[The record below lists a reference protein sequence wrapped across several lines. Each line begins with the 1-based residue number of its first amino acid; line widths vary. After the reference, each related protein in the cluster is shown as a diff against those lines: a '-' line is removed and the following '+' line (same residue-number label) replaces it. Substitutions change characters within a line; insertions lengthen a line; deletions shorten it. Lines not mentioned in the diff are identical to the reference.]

1 MVISGQLMLNEFI
14 MTKESIKIG
23 ALYSIK
29 ENGMELYEID
39 PAKSKPYELNDFSE
53 IAWADP
59 FP

>member
-1 MVISGQLMLNEFI
+1 MLNEFS

-39 PAKSKPYELNDFSE
+39 PAKSKAYEMNDFSE